1 MQCVTYLA
9 LNLNYIMTN
18 KVLYFGY
25 GANRDARMIAAI
37 TGKTVEQLVGHPAVL
52 QDYQLG
58 IQGLEQIPDTVPPNS
73 PADISAR
80 EILRRGWGDGF
91 ESYVVEYRPGQKVRG
106 TIWELSPEDRERVRD
121 WELLDYGW
129 YEDCEGKAIT
139 AEGTEIDIVT
149 ERIRGD
155 QKIGREVDGMNY
167 ETWLADPERFEE
179 VAERVRHEYDERL
192 SETEINRPKIN

>member
-1 MQCVTYLA
+1 
-9 LNLNYIMTN
+9 MTN

-37 TGKTVEQLVGHPAVL
+37 TGKSAEELIGHPAVL

-58 IQGLEQIPDTVPPNS
+58 IQGLEQIPDTILPGSFAKVS
-73 PADISAR
+73 PR
-80 EILRRGWGDGF
+80 EILRRGWGDNF
-91 ESYVVEYRPGQKVRG
+91 ESYVVEYRPGKKVTG

-129 YEDCEGKAIT
+129 YEDCEGKAVT
-139 AEGTEIDIVT
+139 EDGTEIDIVT
-149 ERIRGD
+149 ERIRED
-155 QKIGREVDGMNY
+155 QEIGREVNGMDY

-179 VAERVRHEYDERL
+179 VADRVRHEYDERL